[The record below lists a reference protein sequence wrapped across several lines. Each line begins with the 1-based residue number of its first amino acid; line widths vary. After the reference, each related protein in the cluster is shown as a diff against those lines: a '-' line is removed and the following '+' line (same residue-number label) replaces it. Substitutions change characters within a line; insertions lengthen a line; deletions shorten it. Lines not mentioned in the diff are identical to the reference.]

1 MVGVTLETSIEDQIV
16 LKAFQALQKALQN
29 TTPVMRAIGTGLVR
43 NVHDRFEAAVDPD
56 GNPWA
61 PLHPAYAP
69 LKRGP
74 GILREA
80 GMRGGLMGSITFLAS
95 PDAVEVGTNK
105 IHARVHQEGATI
117 VPVKASHL
125 VFRLASGVVKAKS
138 VTIPARPY
146 LGIGPEDERVIAE
159 TVTDALDR
167 ATPTKP

>member
-1 MVGVTLETSIEDQIV
+1 MAGVTLETSIVDDKLV
-16 LKAFQALQKALQN
+16 LKAFKALQKALQN
-29 TTPVMRAIGTGLVR
+29 TTPVMRAIGVGLVR
-43 NVHDRFEAAVDPD
+43 NVHDRFEAAVDPW

-61 PLHPAYAP
+61 ALHPAYAP

-80 GMRGGLMGSITFLAS
+80 GMRGGLMGSITFAAG
-95 PDAVEVGTNK
+95 PDSVEVGTNK
-105 IHARVHQEGATI
+105 IYARVHQLGATI
-117 VPVKASHL
+117 VPVQASHL
-125 VFRLASGVVKAKS
+125 VFRLAGGVVRAKS

-167 ATPTKP
+167 ATKP